1 MSNKNVIDVDA
12 ILKEYGEEDFG
23 FSVISEEE
31 YNAVVNE
38 VADTAEEYKKR
49 LEAVEKIIIP
59 FLTKLLKTADQPIIK
74 WPNRGPVIKEQIEKI
89 LSLTRG

>member
-1 MSNKNVIDVDA
+1 MATKNFIDVDA

-31 YNAVVNE
+31 FNAVVSE
-38 VADTAEEYKKR
+38 AADTTEEYKNR
-49 LEAVEKIIIP
+49 LVAVEKIIIP